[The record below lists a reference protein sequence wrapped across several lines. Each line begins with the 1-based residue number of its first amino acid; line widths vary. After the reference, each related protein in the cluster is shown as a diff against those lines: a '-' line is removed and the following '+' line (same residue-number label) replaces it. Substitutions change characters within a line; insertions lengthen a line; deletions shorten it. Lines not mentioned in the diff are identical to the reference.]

1 MAGRLSVGL
10 MSGPPVNHPTVFL
23 LLHESNMLIR
33 RCVGHV
39 FVCVGNSFTDVH
51 GASLP
56 CFYLGT
62 EGLQIVPSIWL
73 IPDAG
78 ACDQCTAEH
87 VYVYA
92 RLSSHITCCNDGR
105 MQVTSST
112 RP

>member
-1 MAGRLSVGL
+1 MAGWLSVGL
-10 MSGPPVNHPTVFL
+10 MSGQPVNHPTVFL

-78 ACDQCTAEH
+78 AGDSAPQSMYMYMPVCHHTSRAVTAGEC
-87 VYVYA
+87 
-92 RLSSHITCCNDGR
+92 R
-105 MQVTSST
+105 
-112 RP
+112 